1 MKRLKNLKKLLYSTL
16 IVSLIIL
23 GSVNVFARGETDEPS
38 GESTGKPTQT
48 YILIENPLD
57 PKVNGMELIEGCY
70 MKI

>member
-23 GSVNVFARGETDEPS
+23 GSVNVFAFANYDNS
-38 GESTGKPTQT
+38 NESTSKPTQT

-70 MKI
+70 M

>member
-23 GSVNVFARGETDEPS
+23 GSVNVFAFNTNDNS
-38 GESTGKPTQT
+38 DESTGKPTQT

>member
-1 MKRLKNLKKLLYSTL
+1 MKRLKNLKKILYSTL

-23 GSVNVFARGETDEPS
+23 GSVNVFAIGGGNTS
-38 GESTGKPTQT
+38 GVSTGKPTQT

-70 MKI
+70 M